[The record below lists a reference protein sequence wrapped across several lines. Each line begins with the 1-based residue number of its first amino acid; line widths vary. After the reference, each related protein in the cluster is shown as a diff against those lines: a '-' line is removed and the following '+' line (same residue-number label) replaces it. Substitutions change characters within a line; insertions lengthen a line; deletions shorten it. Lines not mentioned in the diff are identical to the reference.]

1 MVRRAV
7 DNFELDRW
15 RALPA
20 ADLLPLLADYVKQ
33 DLTFLPTTSLQ
44 STRWHVSADGR
55 EFELLCTG
63 PKFFD
68 TRSGKGGA
76 GAIDLAM
83 HLLHLDFKQSLRL
96 LRQQGA

>member
-15 RALPA
+15 RTLHAG
-20 ADLLPLLADYVKQ
+20 DLLPLLADYVKQ
-33 DLTFLPTTSLQ
+33 DLSFSPTASLR
-44 STRWHVSADGR
+44 STRWHISAGGR

-63 PKFFD
+63 SKFFD

-83 HLLHLDFKQSLRL
+83 YLLGFDFKQTVRL
-96 LRQQGA
+96 LRDRGV